1 MDSLSCQLPIISKRG
16 ILLTKKVLQ
25 ARGSPPAPTARGAT
39 LPRALLTSQEKELG
53 PSLFRSACYYPKK
66 T

>member
-25 ARGSPPAPTARGAT
+25 ARGSPPAPTAQGAT
-39 LPRALLTSQEKELG
+39 LPQAFLTSQEREL
-53 PSLFRSACYYPKK
+53 
-66 T
+66 